1 MALAQVSPGPQA
13 EAARPREAPAQ
24 VRPGVLQ
31 LVFRDKISLHA
42 AYIPFF
48 SEGGI
53 FVPTTRAYRLG
64 DEVYLL
70 LSLPDDTQRYPVAG
84 KVAWLTPANAPGGR
98 TQGIGVSFPG
108 DDKSRLLRLRIEES
122 IGTSLSS
129 LRPTQTL

>member
-1 MALAQVSPGPQA
+1 MALAQPLPSPGA
-13 EAARPREAPAQ
+13 EAVARRDAAAQ
-24 VRPGVLQ
+24 VRPSVLQ
-31 LVFRDKISLHA
+31 LVFRDKIALHA

-48 SEGGI
+48 LEGGI
-53 FVPTTRAYRLG
+53 FVPTTRAYKLG

-98 TQGIGVSFPG
+98 TQGIGVGFPG

-122 IGTSLSS
+122 IGTLLSS
-129 LRPTQTL
+129 PRPTQTF